1 VTARRRQRGQGLVE
15 FAIVIPI
22 IVLAIFGILDLG
34 RAVFTYNTLAQA
46 ARQAARTAIVDQR
59 EASVRATAMASAAT
73 LGLSSGNVT
82 VCFKEGDTSQDDCSA
97 STDNC
102 PEADRVIGCLAIVEA
117 EITYQPMTPIIGA
130 LIGNVP
136 LSSISIQPIEY
147 VCPYTGK
154 TTCP

>member
-1 VTARRRQRGQGLVE
+1 VIRRQRQRGQGLTE

-22 IVLAIFGILDLG
+22 IIVAIFGILDLS

-59 EASVRATAMASAAT
+59 AASVQSTAVSYAPT
-73 LGLSSGNVT
+73 LGLSNANVT
-82 VCFKEGDTSQDDCSA
+82 VCFKEGDSSQDDCSSSA
-97 STDNC
+97 DDCPQST
-102 PEADRVIGCLAIVEA
+102 RVLGCLAIVEA
-117 EITYQPMTPIIGA
+117 DTTYTPMTPIIGSI
-130 LIGNVP
+130 IGAIP
-136 LSSISIQPIEY
+136 MSSVSIQPIEY